1 MEAWR
6 HRRVGRRGARRR
18 IGEPLGASA
27 NASGPAGRPRYD
39 APMPADAPATPAPR
53 RARAAAVASVLGLVA
68 MLAAACAPA
77 PPAGAALADVRVI
90 TDDDPRWA
98 RRDVADDAWP
108 RQPISA
114 VDPDAPVWWLRGW
127 VRIDAAALAAGRPL
141 GMAVV
146 ALASCEAYW
155 DGAPLG
161 ANGTVSAAAAGE
173 RPGRLAWLVALPA
186 DVTAGDHLVSLRC
199 SAHHRGFE
207 PSAGF
212 YGVWIADYAA
222 LATVEIA
229 YAAPTLISAGA
240 LITVGLFYLL
250 TFLLARRRGAR
261 ARDVSRHRSHLWLGT
276 FAIAAG
282 ALVLAESARALVGY
296 TYDVHVYRLIAIAAL
311 AWLVNVALLAF
322 VTRRFALAG
331 RRAVLAVGVTL
342 ATLGLAAPGFDR
354 KVGLAFLV
362 GLVLSLGWTAYA
374 LLRRRWH
381 AGFAAAGLA
390 GCLAAAAWRPGQF
403 LDFYLFVMLGGLC
416 LSLLVAHVLA
426 EAHDDA
432 QREALE
438 LRSARLEIEL
448 LRRQLQ
454 PHFLMNT
461 LTALSEWFE
470 AEPAVAAEMVEH
482 VGRELRL
489 LSEISRHTAVP
500 LATELALCRS
510 HLAVMARRRD
520 EQLTL
525 DAEGVDGAALIPP
538 ALFHTLTE
546 NALSHNAYR
555 GRPAVFR
562 LRQTAAPRPFAV
574 RYTFDAP
581 LVPRGRPREPDAR
594 GTGLRYIHARLRESY
609 GEAYQLTS
617 AAHDPGGAAPVWRT
631 VIDLPGPPRAEA

>member
-1 MEAWR
+1 M
-6 HRRVGRRGARRR
+6 
-18 IGEPLGASA
+18 SA
-27 NASGPAGRPRYD
+27 A
-39 APMPADAPATPAPR
+39 APATPAPR
-53 RARAAAVASVLGLVA
+53 RARVAAVAGVLGLVA

-77 PPAGAALADVRVI
+77 PPATAALADVRVI

-108 RQPISA
+108 LRPIAA

-127 VRIDAAALAAGRPL
+127 VRIDASALAAGRPL
-141 GMAVV
+141 GMAVA

-161 ANGTVSAAAAGE
+161 ANGTVSAAAGGE

-186 DVTAGDHLVSLRC
+186 DVTAGEHLISLRC

-212 YGVWIADYAA
+212 YGVWVADYAA

-240 LITVGLFYLL
+240 LLTVGLFYLL

-261 ARDVSRHRSHLWLGT
+261 TRDLSRHRSHLWLGT
-276 FAIAAG
+276 FAVGAG
-282 ALVLAESARALVGY
+282 ALVLAESARALVDY

-322 VTRRFALAG
+322 VTRRFALPG

-354 KVGLAFLV
+354 KVALAFLV
-362 GLVLSLGWTAYA
+362 GLVLALGWTAYA
-374 LLRRRWH
+374 LYRRRWH

-403 LDFYLFVMLGGLC
+403 LDFYLFVTLGGLC
-416 LSLLVAHVLA
+416 LCLLVAHVLA
-426 EAHDDA
+426 EAAAAAD
-432 QREALE
+432 REALE

-489 LSEISRHTAVP
+489 LSEISRHAAVP

-520 EQLTL
+520 EQLAL
-525 DAEGVDGAALIPP
+525 DADGVDGAALIPP

-555 GRPAVFR
+555 GRPATFR
-562 LRQTAAPRPFAV
+562 LRQAAAPRPFAI

-581 LVPRGRPREPDAR
+581 LAPRGRPRDPDAR
-594 GTGLRYIHARLRESY
+594 GTGLRYIHARLRERY
-609 GEAYQLTS
+609 GDAYQLTS
-617 AAHDPGGAAPVWRT
+617 AAHDPGDGAAAVWRT
-631 VIDLPGPPRAEA
+631 VIDLPRPPRADA